1 MNTLFIVTY
10 LTMMAYSYIIY
21 KVVKNVKILPMAKKP
36 LVEFKQSSI
45 HEMIKDFLP
54 SNAQIVKMS
63 KAARPLLKQSGQR
76 YQEGKVKVVVV
87 GNMAYWIQE
96 NAFYQ
101 TEITED
107 GEINSSNAKPID
119 TSNLSENDLNHL
131 LRILDDLRSDEGN
144 DGRSSRDE

>member
-1 MNTLFIVTY
+1 
-10 LTMMAYSYIIY
+10 
-21 KVVKNVKILPMAKKP
+21 
-36 LVEFKQSSI
+36 
-45 HEMIKDFLP
+45 
-54 SNAQIVKMS
+54 
-63 KAARPLLKQSGQR
+63 
-76 YQEGKVKVVVV
+76 
-87 GNMAYWIQE
+87 MAYWIQE